1 MGKKSIMKIHKTLAK
16 QDLRAREKQFSQI
29 MAEEYVE
36 RMEEAAKKRLV
47 SVLVALRELDS
58 YGKIRGDRLIEKV
71 FEVEDRVSTGAIPWD
86 ELKNKMLNEY
96 GFREED
102 LDYYER
108 QRKGSDAAGQTD
120 REN

>member
-1 MGKKSIMKIHKTLAK
+1 MGKKSIMKVHKTLAK

-47 SVLVALRELDS
+47 TVLVALRELDG
-58 YGKIRGDRLIEKV
+58 YAKIRGDRLIDKV
-71 FEVEDRVSTGAIPWD
+71 FEVEDRVSSGATPWD
-86 ELKNKMLNEY
+86 ELLNKMLKDY

-108 QRKGSDAAGQTD
+108 RKDGTVKTPD